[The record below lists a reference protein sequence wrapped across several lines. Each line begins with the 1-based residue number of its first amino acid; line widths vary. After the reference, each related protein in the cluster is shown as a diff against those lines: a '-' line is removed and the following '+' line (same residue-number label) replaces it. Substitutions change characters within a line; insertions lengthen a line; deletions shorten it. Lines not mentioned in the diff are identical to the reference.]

1 MESLILFP
9 DFVYHQN
16 YFFAG
21 VIMNLRTILTTI
33 VVLVVALAGTVWL
46 GRGNGDLDPSKPAR
60 PASDPADDRP
70 KPAAKGPYPKAVVE
84 KSLYDFGEMAVGQ
97 SLSYKFVLKNEGE
110 VPLEV
115 KKGNTTCKCTLSEMQ
130 DNSVAPGKSIEIE
143 LTWTPKS
150 PQENFGQ
157 TATIYTNDP
166 KNQELK
172 LQIEGTANNLIA
184 FTGDSTGSP
193 HWALP
198 VMSNSEPVSF
208 TGQIHTKYLDE
219 FKLLEIET
227 SKPGLTSTFKPLT
240 PEELK
245 AADAK
250 SGYSIKVTADPKKFP
265 LGGFTER
272 LTVKTDIPND
282 LAAPHSE
289 ADHKHPDGHDHKHEH
304 QPGNRNFVIQVS
316 GNHTG
321 PIRIVPTFGVHWN
334 PKSMVLNLGE
344 FSAKAGKEVT
354 LSMFVE
360 GTEQPLEIID
370 QEIVPDFLKFEL
382 KRDDSFQSKTK
393 QRYELKFAVPAGLPS
408 VSFGQGNL
416 AKVKLKT
423 NHPNAEE
430 IEFRVQF
437 VAL

>member
-1 MESLILFP
+1 
-9 DFVYHQN
+9 
-16 YFFAG
+16 
-21 VIMNLRTILTTI
+21 
-33 VVLVVALAGTVWL
+33 
-46 GRGNGDLDPSKPAR
+46 
-60 PASDPADDRP
+60 
-70 KPAAKGPYPKAVVE
+70 
-84 KSLYDFGEMAVGQ
+84 
-97 SLSYKFVLKNEGE
+97 
-110 VPLEV
+110 
-115 KKGNTTCKCTLSEMQ
+115 
-130 DNSVAPGKSIEIE
+130 
-143 LTWTPKS
+143 
-150 PQENFGQ
+150 
-157 TATIYTNDP
+157 
-166 KNQELK
+166 
-172 LQIEGTANNLIA
+172 
-184 FTGDSTGSP
+184 
-193 HWALP
+193 
-198 VMSNSEPVSF
+198 
-208 TGQIHTKYLDE
+208 
-219 FKLLEIET
+219 
-227 SKPGLTSTFKPLT
+227 
-240 PEELK
+240 
-245 AADAK
+245 
-250 SGYSIKVTADPKKFP
+250 